1 MFAASPS
8 LLSSV
13 RFSVVKG
20 VGAKFVVISGSL
32 LEISVVVGTLVSK
45 VRFVDAEDVVD
56 WVVVVVGG
64 MVVTVVVEVV
74 VVTGRHEYARTHAN
88 TNM

>member
-1 MFAASPS
+1 M
-8 LLSSV
+8 
-13 RFSVVKG
+13 
-20 VGAKFVVISGSL
+20 ISGVL
-32 LEISVVVGTLVSK
+32 VEISVVVGTLVSK

-64 MVVTVVVEVV
+64 VVVTVVVEVV
-74 VVTGRHEYARTHAN
+74 VVTGRHEYAN